1 MVYTISG
8 EVNEDKGTLWREL
21 LVAFVASL
29 PFFTH
34 GVETTI
40 LTASAHTG
48 HFIRSDD
55 VPWST
60 TILVLVAGISSPI
73 CCYVI
78 NRFGRQC
85 GVFIVSFV
93 QGTSLIPL
101 FLLNETSSLILHGFA
116 GLSSGALFTIL
127 PTYIRETSSPKIRG
141 ISMTLIMAMITAGYM
156 MKLVMSPE
164 ERRYL
169 IAALVMCQVMCM
181 LVIVESPNY
190 LVMKGKFETA
200 QKRIAVLKGLPE
212 DNGNVKSHLEEL
224 KAESERVKS
233 CAKLSVI
240 SLYRNKIWWDSL
252 KMALVLHTTMV
263 LCGNVVFL
271 DQKKSL
277 VQLKLVDSD
286 PENILVLSAMF
297 AGGLFTLVSS
307 IIIDRKYILTLGYV
321 LMALSSGTIAVYTQ
335 ADLTVYTL
343 RWIPVASLA
352 VLVFGYGVSWAL
364 PFIITVEVFNF
375 EIQATI
381 LGTIFTYSQAI
392 KLLHIHTF
400 KYIENY
406 VGVYTMFYIFASINL
421 YGAVYSLFIVPNTRH
436 KSMKQIEKQ
445 IKRIPL
451 PA

>member
-60 TILVLVAGISSPI
+60 TILVLVAGISGPF
-73 CCYVI
+73 CCYII

-93 QGTSLIPL
+93 QG
-101 FLLNETSSLILHGFA
+101 
-116 GLSSGALFTIL
+116 
-127 PTYIRETSSPKIRG
+127 
-141 ISMTLIMAMITAGYM
+141 
-156 MKLVMSPE
+156 
-164 ERRYL
+164 
-169 IAALVMCQVMCM
+169 
-181 LVIVESPNY
+181 
-190 LVMKGKFETA
+190 TA

-286 PENILVLSAMF
+286 PQNILVLSAMF